1 MQKVS
6 NSPMS
11 RAQTNASPRR
21 LAGAFAL
28 LVAAVGGASVAEA
41 WPARTRAPQASA
53 QSPVEQAAVFGADER
68 VMLPAQHKAVQE
80 KIGLLFNLR
89 ARTVCTAFCVAND
102 VIATAGH
109 CLHRTVGER
118 PPKLEDF
125 WFGRNFDTVRDFA
138 RIAGHGAGATAQHV
152 MSGAM
157 SLNVRPPIDATKDWA
172 LVRLARPACSK
183 GALQLRALPIE
194 AVMREAAANR
204 VFQVSYHRDFTPW
217 KLAYSRPCGVAKS
230 FENAD
235 WTTIAKDFSDPGQL
249 ILHTCDTGGASS
261 GSPLLLQTPSGP
273 EVIGINIGTYVQSK
287 VVMQEGQVTRRLKAD
302 AVANTGVSSEAF
314 ADKLEVFRRATI
326 LGSGAPMRELQ
337 TQLKQRQLFAGKIDG
352 IYGAALRA
360 AIEAFEKAEG
370 LPVTGLATQALL
382 KRLGGIASDKTKA
395 RARAKS

>member
-1 MQKVS
+1 VPS
-6 NSPMS
+6 
-11 RAQTNASPRR
+11 
-21 LAGAFAL
+21 
-28 LVAAVGGASVAEA
+28 AEA
-41 WPARTRAPQASA
+41 WQAQTPAAPQSLA
-53 QSPVEQAAVFGADER
+53 SPVAVFGTDER

-89 ARTVCTAFCVAND
+89 ARTVCTAFCVASD
-102 VIATAGH
+102 VVATAGH

-118 PPKLEDF
+118 APKLADF

-138 RIAGHGAGATAQHV
+138 RIAGHATGATAQHV

-172 LVRLARPACSK
+172 LVRLTRPVCSK
-183 GALQLRALPIE
+183 GVLPLRAMPIE
-194 AVMREAAANR
+194 TVMREAAANR

-230 FENAD
+230 FEGAD
-235 WTTIAKDFSDPGQL
+235 WATIAKDFSDPAQL

-261 GSPLLLQTPSGP
+261 GSPMLLQTPSGP

-314 ADKLEVFRRATI
+314 AAKLETFRQAAI
-326 LGSGAPMRELQ
+326 LASGPPMRELQ
-337 TQLKQRQLFAGKIDG
+337 TRLKQRHLFDGKIDG
-352 IYGAALRA
+352 TYGPALRA
-360 AIEAFEKAEG
+360 AIEAFEKKEG

-382 KRLGGIASDKTKA
+382 KKLGGVAAEKGKPLVRGA
-395 RARAKS
+395 RS